1 MKTILLL
8 ITGLLFSQ
16 NVMEDKAYKL
26 VSKKIDESVPDSFVR
41 KAFSHQK
48 LEIHNA

>member
-1 MKTILLL
+1 MEKLMKTILLL

-26 VSKKIDESVPDSFVR
+26 VSKKIDSSV
-41 KAFSHQK
+41 
-48 LEIHNA
+48 